1 MIVILFVSLSL
12 IFIFHHFLQTPA
24 IKALAV
30 WLLLIRKKREKTRK
44 NIKIKGTISLEW
56 LRLQRFSVY
65 FLQRVFLLK
74 QCWWCLF
81 VCPQSVCW
89 GCGGGGTVLRS
100 LGGSRSLS
108 GMEWYAKAAFL
119 IYSVSILH
127 DMQNKLWRE
136 GGKKVS
142 FEWPCRLEGLIFS
155 PSLLKILDMQMDVTV
170 IPCHSLA
177 GWLAVPTHSLLP
189 VLCGVHPL
197 SVARENVSGN
207 GGSVLYPGRWIKKW
221 NIAGTS

>member
-1 MIVILFVSLSL
+1 M
-12 IFIFHHFLQTPA
+12 
-24 IKALAV
+24 
-30 WLLLIRKKREKTRK
+30 
-44 NIKIKGTISLEW
+44 KIKGTISLEW
-56 LRLQRFSVY
+56 LRPQQFSVY
-65 FLQRVFLLK
+65 FLHCVFLLK
-74 QCWWCLF
+74 QSWWFLF
-81 VCPQSVCW
+81 VCPQSGWW

-177 GWLAVPTHSLLP
+177 GWLAGGPHTFSPSSTVRAPF
-189 VLCGVHPL
+189 
-197 SVARENVSGN
+197 VSGQ
-207 GGSVLYPGRWIKKW
+207 RECIRKW
-221 NIAGTS
+221 RKCFVSTAMDKEVKHSWSQLAKTEEQEVCQM